1 MALTDNSE
9 LYAWGAGNYG
19 ECGYGEVIYKIKIKC
34 YLNEINFKYCD
45 TDTPKKVNINF
56 N

>member
-1 MALTDNSE
+1 MSCGGYHTMALTDNSE

-19 ECGYGEVIYKIKIKC
+19 ECGYGE
-34 YLNEINFKYCD
+34 YCD